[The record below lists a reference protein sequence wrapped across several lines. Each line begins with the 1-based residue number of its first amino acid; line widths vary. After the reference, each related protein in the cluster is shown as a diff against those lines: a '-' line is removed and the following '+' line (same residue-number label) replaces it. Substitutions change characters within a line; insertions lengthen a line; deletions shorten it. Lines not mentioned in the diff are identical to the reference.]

1 MSRFFIER
9 PIFAGVVAIIIT
21 LLGLVSFFVLPV
33 TQYPDITP
41 PVVRVSASFPG
52 ATPQDIADTV
62 AQPIEVEVNGVDN
75 MVYMESSST
84 SDGTYT
90 LDVTF
95 EPGSDVD
102 MSTVLVQNRVGTAMS
117 SLPEEVTRNGVK
129 TEKRTSALIAIIS
142 TFSETHDDTF
152 LSNYFTL
159 NLKDEILR
167 VHGVGSV
174 NVFPEKD
181 YGMRVWLDPEA
192 LRVRDI
198 TAIDVV
204 DAIRAQN
211 VQVAAGRIGEEPAP
225 RGTAFDLGVTVQGR
239 LADEEEFANIIV
251 AQRDGGVVRVRDVAR
266 IELGGKNY
274 TASSVRD
281 GVTNATAFIYQAPG
295 SNAIEVAE
303 AIREIIERERPNFPE
318 GVDVQ
323 IDFDVSGFINAAI
336 GEVYHTLGEAFLLVG
351 LVVFIFLGSW
361 RTTIIP
367 IIAIPVSLI
376 GTFFV
381 MALLGFSLNLV
392 TLLGLVLAIGIVVD
406 DAIVVVEN
414 VERLMATRHLSPKD
428 ATIEAMKEVTG
439 PIVATTFVLMAVFIP
454 VSAMPGISGSIYQQF
469 ALTIAVSTLF
479 SSINALTLSPAL
491 CGVLLKPHDPNK
503 KPSKFNAVFNKTFDA
518 ITERFGALV
527 SVTLRK
533 VMITVVLVVAL
544 LGLAGER
551 LAHTPTGFVPNE
563 DQGILLAETVLPAG
577 ASLQRTEEV
586 TQGLAEA
593 LEDVEGIAH
602 ITAIAGY
609 GMVTSNGSNNGLLV
623 LSLEPWDDRVDSGRD
638 IHTIQDEVNA
648 LLRSKQEAAAYS
660 FELPPIPGLGT
671 GAGFDLRIQDAR
683 GYGPDVLE
691 QVAEGVVE
699 AANGQSRI
707 AGVNSTFRAASPQLR
722 LDIDRDQAIR
732 RGVAMGDVFRTLSAT
747 LGSTYVNDFTLFG
760 RSFQVR
766 VQARP
771 EARVNTHDLM
781 NFSVRNIDGEM
792 VPLGAFTR
800 TEDTVFP
807 NRVQRF
813 NMYPNAQLTGQGAPG
828 VSTGDA
834 INLMEELTDQELPEG
849 MRYGWAAVSY
859 FEKATGGGAGAIF
872 GLAILMV
879 FLVLAAQYESWS
891 LPIAVILTIPMAL
904 LGAMVAVNL
913 RGMDNNIFVQAGLV
927 LLVGLAAK
935 NAILIVEFARAKM
948 DEGMTPKEAALESA
962 KLRFRPIVMT
972 SLAFILGVVP
982 LVIGTGAGA
991 VSRQAVGTTV
1001 FGGMLFVTLVG
1012 VITAPVLFMI
1022 VMNISE
1028 KFSKKKSS

>member
-9 PIFAGVVAIIIT
+9 PIFAGVIAILIT
-21 LLGLVSFFVLPV
+21 LLGAVSFFALPV

-41 PVVRVSASFPG
+41 PAVRVTASFPG

-62 AQPIEVEVNGVDN
+62 AQPIELEVNGVDN

-84 SDGTYT
+84 ADGTYT
-90 LDVTF
+90 LDVIF
-95 EPGSDVD
+95 ELGTDVD
-102 MSTVLVQNRVGTAMS
+102 MATVLVQNRVGIAMS
-117 SLPEEVTRNGVK
+117 KLPEEVTRNGVK

-142 TFSETHDDTF
+142 TFSETHNDTF
-152 LSNYFTL
+152 LSNYFTM

-167 VHGVGSV
+167 VNGVGSV
-174 NVFPEKD
+174 NVFPDKD

-192 LRVRDI
+192 LRIRDI
-198 TAIDVV
+198 TALDVV
-204 DAIRAQN
+204 DAIRSQN

-225 RGTAFDLGVTVQGR
+225 AGTAFDLGVTVQGR

-251 AQRDGGVVRVRDVAR
+251 AQRDGAVIRVRDVAE

-274 TASSVRD
+274 TASSTRE
-281 GVTNATAFIYQAPG
+281 GMTNASAFIYQAPG

-303 AIREIIERERPNFPE
+303 AINEIIERERPNFPD

-323 IDFDVSGFINAAI
+323 MDFDVSGFINASI
-336 GEVYHTLGEAFLLVG
+336 KGVYHTLFEAFLLVG
-351 LVVFIFLGSW
+351 IVVFVFLGSW
-361 RTTIIP
+361 RSTVIP
-367 IIAIPVSLI
+367 IITIPVSLV
-376 GTFFV
+376 GTLFV
-381 MALLGFSLNLV
+381 MAMLGFSLNLV

-406 DAIVVVEN
+406 DAILVVEN
-414 VERLMATRHLSPKD
+414 VERLMATKHLPPKE
-428 ATIEAMKEVTG
+428 ATVAAMKEVTG
-439 PIVATTFVLMAVFIP
+439 PIIATTVVLMAVFIP
-454 VSAMPGISGSIYQQF
+454 VSAMPGIAGSIYQQF

-479 SSINALTLSPAL
+479 SSVNALTLSPAL

-503 KPSKFNAVFNKTFDA
+503 KPNWFNAAFNKGFDA
-518 ITERFGALV
+518 ITARFGALV
-527 SVTLRK
+527 SLTLRR
-533 VMITVVLVVAL
+533 VSVAMVLVLAL

-551 LAHTPTGFVPNE
+551 LMHTPTGFVPNE
-563 DQGILLAETVLPAG
+563 DQGILLLETVLPPG
-577 ASLQRTEEV
+577 ASLQRTREV
-586 TQGLAEA
+586 TASIAES
-593 LEDVEGIAH
+593 LDGIEGIANV
-602 ITAIAGY
+602 TAISGF
-609 GMVTSNGSNNGLLV
+609 GMVASNGSNNGLLV
-623 LSLEPWDDRVDSGRD
+623 LNLDPWDERADTGRD
-638 IHTIQDEVNA
+638 IHTIQGEVNA
-648 LLRSKQEAAAYS
+648 QLRTIQEALAFS

-671 GAGFDLRIQDAR
+671 GAGFDLRLQDAR

-691 QVAEGVVE
+691 QVTQSVIG

-707 AGVNSTFRAASPQLR
+707 GGVNSSFRAASPQLR

-747 LGSTYVNDFTLFG
+747 LGATYVNDFTLFG

-771 EARVNTHDLM
+771 EARVDAHDLM
-781 NFSVRNIDGEM
+781 NFAVRNLDGEM

-800 TEDTVFP
+800 TEDAVFP
-807 NRVQRF
+807 NRIQRF
-813 NMYPNAQLTGQGAPG
+813 NMYPNSQLTGQGALG

-834 INLMEELTDQELPEG
+834 INLMEELSEHELPEG
-849 MRYGWAAVSY
+849 MRYGWAGVSY
-859 FEKATGGGAGAIF
+859 FEKAAGGGAGAVF

-891 LPIAVILTIPMAL
+891 LPFAVILTIPMAL
-904 LGAMVAVNL
+904 LGAMVSVNL

-935 NAILIVEFARAKM
+935 NAIMIVEFASAKM
-948 DEGMTPKEAALESA
+948 AEGMTIKEAALESA
-962 KLRFRPIVMT
+962 TLRFRPIVMT
-972 SLAFILGVVP
+972 SLAFILGTFP

-991 VSRQAVGTTV
+991 VSRQSVGTTV

-1012 VITAPVLFMI
+1012 VITAPVLFVV
-1022 VMNISE
+1022 VMNVAA
-1028 KFSKKKSS
+1028 KFSKKKSA